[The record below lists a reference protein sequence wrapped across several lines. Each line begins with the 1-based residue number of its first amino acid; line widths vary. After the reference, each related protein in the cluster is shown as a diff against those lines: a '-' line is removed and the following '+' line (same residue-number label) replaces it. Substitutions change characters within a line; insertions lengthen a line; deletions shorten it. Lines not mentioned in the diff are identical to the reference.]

1 MSIVFLK
8 KMKKVTY
15 TIDMSMN
22 LVYNNIILN
31 KETSLKW
38 LRKETT

>member
-1 MSIVFLK
+1 MSIVFLR

-22 LVYNNIILN
+22 LVYNNIN
-31 KETSLKW
+31 FKQGD
-38 LRKETT
+38 